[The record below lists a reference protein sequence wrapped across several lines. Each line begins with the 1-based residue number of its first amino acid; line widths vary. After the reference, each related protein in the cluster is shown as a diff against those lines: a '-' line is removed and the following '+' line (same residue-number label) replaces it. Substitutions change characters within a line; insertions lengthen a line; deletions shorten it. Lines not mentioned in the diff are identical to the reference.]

1 MLSVASHLA
10 HQDWPATGSS
20 RDPCQVPI
28 SKPLL
33 SKDGSRFD
41 RPYTRVARNGGADR
55 GRRKTEAGEKW
66 ISGVSRRPA
75 PVRPT
80 HTEAQGYYALIQ
92 RSRGTQPKF

>member
-1 MLSVASHLA
+1 MLRVDSHLA
-10 HQDWPATGSS
+10 HQDWSATEFSL
-20 RDPCQVPI
+20 DPCEGPI

-33 SKDGSRFD
+33 GKDGSRVD

-80 HTEAQGYYALIQ
+80 HTQAQRYYALIQ
-92 RSRGTQPKF
+92 RSRGT